1 MRNTNIFQTNN
12 IQEKL
17 HFWQHV
23 ILKRDTAQSKQI
35 LLELEDQNIHSISS
49 DQLYGYY
56 YLLKYGHH
64 ILVHEFDEA
73 NRCFVELEDYHP
85 SFNTEEMFFFYFF
98 QGIKCKISSESYQE
112 ALAFYR
118 QAEQLVPS
126 IIQDAPVAEL
136 SYQIATV
143 LFELIKS
150 FESLGYVQK
159 AYALFQKLGDYV
171 RMWGCQIL
179 IGLNCIDIHQYK
191 EAERRFHLALK
202 EADKTKDIS
211 LKKKTYHDLGLLYSK
226 QSLPKAA
233 VRWLLEANKIGELSY
248 KTPILLCQEYCKLNQ
263 IDEAKKWYDTAL
275 PLYEKLDNQ
284 PNIMRLKLLHVI
296 YIDSQKKDFELIL
309 RQGMAYFEKHGYW
322 EYILD
327 FAPFL
332 TKFLYEHDR
341 YQESIKYYELIIA
354 SQQKIYVS
362 EALN

>member
-12 IQEKL
+12 TQEKL
-17 HFWQHV
+17 RFWQHV
-23 ILKRDTAQSKQI
+23 ILKRDTAQSEQMLI
-35 LLELEDQNIHSISS
+35 ELENQNIHSMPSE
-49 DQLYGYY
+49 QLHGYY
-56 YLLKYGHH
+56 YLLKYSHH
-64 ILVHEFDEA
+64 IMLHEFDEA
-73 NRCFVELEDYHP
+73 SRCFLKLEDYHS
-85 SFNTEEMFFFYFF
+85 SFNTEEMFFFYLF
-98 QGIKCKISSESYQE
+98 QGIERKVSSESYQE
-112 ALAFYR
+112 ALVFYQ
-118 QAEQLVPS
+118 QAEKLIPS
-126 IIQDAPVAEL
+126 ILQDAPVAEL
-136 SYQIATV
+136 YYQLATV

-150 FESLGYVQK
+150 FESLHYIQK

-171 RMWGCQIL
+171 RMSKCQML

-233 VRWLLEANKIGELSY
+233 IRWLLEANKIGELSY

-263 IDEAKKWYDTAL
+263 MDEAKKWYDTAL
-275 PLYEKLDNQ
+275 PLYEQLDNQ
-284 PNIMRLKLLHVI
+284 TNIMRLKLLNVI
-296 YIDSQKKDFELIL
+296 YIDAQKKDFERIL
-309 RQGMAYFEKHGYW
+309 RQGMTYFEKHGHW
-322 EYILD
+322 EYIID

-332 TKFLYEHDR
+332 TKFLYEHGR
-341 YQESIKYYELIIA
+341 YQESINYYELIIK